1 MVSRSTSLNKR
12 LRHWKSSLLCL
23 VLISCNLFIAR
34 SQSDVGKQLLDSIQ
48 QITSKPQFNK
58 RDTIYIDLLNK
69 LGKEMRYYNADSL
82 YLLAKQAMKYSKL
95 AKYTR
100 GESCSFLRLG
110 DFYSDLG
117 DTDVAI
123 NHFTKALVLAQQV
136 GDDHLTLRIMNNLA
150 SEYAYKGDYAKAL
163 SGYLDGISLAEKVN
177 NQSMLSI
184 MNENVANLYASQNDF
199 VQALDFFKKVKKI
212 NEELGNQ
219 VYQAETM
226 SNLASLYAD
235 MGKLDYAMFNVNR
248 SISIFEQRRILDWL
262 AFAYEIKGKVYLKQE
277 KYKWALYWYSQSELL
292 HEELDD
298 DRSKIDLLNGMA
310 EAYLYQEKDS
320 ISEAYAQ
327 EAYEISSRIQ
337 FMEGQQKC
345 AYTLYKINKNKGQFS
360 KALAFHEVYQDLSDT
375 LHRNENKRSLT
386 MLKTK
391 TEYEQQ
397 RQALIEENNLA
408 LAAQRRYVNA
418 ALLILLIF
426 IVVTFLVHRNQKVQK
441 RLNSEL
447 KVKQEKLKTREVELN
462 ESNDTKN
469 KLFSIIGHDLRGP
482 IGALQELLKLFGE
495 GEMGQKEF
503 LDFIPKL
510 REDIDHIFFTLNNL
524 LSWGRTQ
531 MNGSVTQPTM
541 VSLDALVEENINL
554 LSEIAKRKSIEIVNN
569 VAENTITWADHN
581 QIDIVIRNLIS
592 NALKFTPMN
601 GKVTVSAI
609 DIEQCWQVSVRDNGV
624 GMDKITQNKL
634 FDKNSNMSTYGTNNE
649 KGTGLGLSL
658 CKEMVEKNKGNIW
671 VESNINEGSCFYFTL
686 PKPETR
692 YNKAS

>member
-1 MVSRSTSLNKR
+1 MLSQSNYLNNLISR
-12 LRHWKSSLLCL
+12 WKSNLLCL
-23 VLISCNLFIAR
+23 VLISFCSYYAQ
-34 SQSDVGKQLLDSIQ
+34 SQSELGKKMLDSIEDYA
-48 QITSKPQFNK
+48 SKPDFNK
-58 RDTIYIDLLNK
+58 QDTVYIDMLIA
-69 LGKEMRYYNADSL
+69 LGREMRYYNADSL
-82 YLLAKQAMKYSKL
+82 YLLAKQTQKYSRL
-95 AKYTR
+95 AQYTR
-100 GESCSFLRLG
+100 GESYSYLRLG

-136 GDDHLTLRIMNNLA
+136 EDNTLTIRIMNNLA
-150 SEYAYKGDYAKAL
+150 AENAYKGDYAKAL
-163 SGYLDGISLAEKVN
+163 SGYLDGIALAEKHDN
-177 NQSMLSI
+177 KSMLSI
-184 MNENVANLYASQNDF
+184 MNENVANLYASQNDY
-199 VQALDFFKKVKKI
+199 VQALEFFKKVKKI
-212 NEELGNQ
+212 NEELGNE
-219 VYQAETM
+219 VFQAETM
-226 SNLASLYAD
+226 SNLGSLYAD
-235 MGKLDYAMFNVNR
+235 MGKLDYAMYNVNR
-248 SISIFEQRRILDWL
+248 SIIIFEKRKIMDWL
-262 AFAYEIKGKVYLKQE
+262 AFAYEIKGKVYLKQG
-277 KYKWALYWYSQSELL
+277 KYKWALYWYNQSELL
-292 HEELDD
+292 HKGLDD

-310 EAYLYQEKDS
+310 ETYLYQGKDS
-320 ISEAYAQ
+320 ISETYAQ
-327 EAYEISSRIQ
+327 EAYKISGRIQ

-345 AYTLYKINKNKGQFS
+345 AYTLYKINKNKGNFS
-360 KALAFHEVYQDLSDT
+360 EALSYHEVYQDLSDT

-386 MLKTK
+386 LLKTK

-397 RQALIEENNLA
+397 RQALIEQNELA
-408 LAAQRRYVNA
+408 LASQRRYVNA

-426 IVVTFLVHRNQKVQK
+426 IVVTFLVHRNQKIQK
-441 RLNSEL
+441 KLNSEL
-447 KVKQEKLKTREVELN
+447 KVKQEKLEKREVELN

-531 MNGSVTQPTM
+531 MNGSVTQPTL
-541 VSLDALVEENINL
+541 VSLDSLVKENINL
-554 LSEIAKRKSIEIVNN
+554 LTEVATRKSITITNN
-569 VAENTITWADHN
+569 VADNTITWADNN

-601 GKVTVSAI
+601 GSVTVSAV
-609 DIEQCWQVSVRDNGV
+609 DMENCWQVSVRDTGV
-624 GMDKITQNKL
+624 GMDKITQKKL

-671 VESNINEGSCFYFTL
+671 VESSLNEGSSFFFTL
-686 PKPETR
+686 PKPQTR

>member
-1 MVSRSTSLNKR
+1 MVSKSTYLNK
-12 LRHWKSSLLCL
+12 LLYHWKSSLLCL
-23 VLISCNLFIAR
+23 ALISCNLFTAR
-34 SQSDVGKQLLDSIQ
+34 PQSEEGKQILDSIH
-48 QITSKPQFNK
+48 QISSKPGFSK
-58 RDTIYIDLLNK
+58 RDTVYIDLLNN

-95 AKYTR
+95 ARYTR
-100 GESCSFLRLG
+100 GESCSYLRMG

-117 DTDVAI
+117 DIDGAI

-136 GDDHLTLRIMNNLA
+136 GDNELSMRIMNNLA
-150 SEYAYKGDYAKAL
+150 AENGFKGDYAKAL
-163 SGYLDGISLAEKVN
+163 SGYLDGIALAEKVGSK
-177 NQSMLSI
+177 SMLSI
-184 MNENVANLYASQNDF
+184 MNENIANLYASQNDF
-199 VQALDFFKKVKKI
+199 DQALEFFRKVKKI
-212 NEELGNQ
+212 NEELGNE

-235 MGKLDYAMFNVNR
+235 MGKLDYAMYNVNS
-248 SISIFEQRRILDWL
+248 SITIFEKRRILDWL
-262 AFAYEIKGKVYLKQE
+262 AFAYEIKGKVYLKQN
-277 KYKWALYWYSQSELL
+277 KFKWALYWYNQSELL

-310 EAYLYQEKDS
+310 EAYLYQGKDG
-320 ISEAYAQ
+320 ISENYAK

-345 AYTLYKINKNKGQFS
+345 AYTLYKINKNKGNFS
-360 KALAFHEVYQDLSDT
+360 EALSYHEVYQDLSDT

-397 RQALIEENNLA
+397 RQTLIEENKLA

-418 ALLILLIF
+418 ALAILLIF
-426 IVVTFLVHRNQKVQK
+426 IVVTFLVHRNQKMQK
-441 RLNSEL
+441 KLNSEL
-447 KVKQEKLKTREVELN
+447 KVKQEKLETREVELN

-482 IGALQELLKLFGE
+482 IGALQELLKLFDD

-531 MNGSVTQPTM
+531 MNGSVTQPTL
-541 VSLDALVEENINL
+541 VELEAIVEENINL
-554 LSEIAKRKSIEIVNN
+554 LTEIATRKSIEIVNN
-569 VAENTITWADHN
+569 VPDKTITWADNN

-601 GKVTVSAI
+601 GKVTVSAV
-609 DIEQCWQVSVRDNGV
+609 DMDNCWQISVRDNGV
-624 GMDKITQNKL
+624 GMDKITQQKL

-671 VESNINEGSCFYFTL
+671 VESSLNDGSCFYFTL
-686 PKPETR
+686 PKPQTR
-692 YNKAS
+692 YSKAS